1 MKNMRKW
8 LALALVVVMVL
19 SLAACGKKAEAPAE
33 APAAEAPAVDDTVYE
48 LNFYHIFAGVGHEQE
63 WILKAVE
70 EVSAQTN
77 GKVVI
82 NVVADGTMGG
92 EDELIPQVMSGDL
105 DMSLSGPSVWGT
117 NAGVE
122 DLNWSELP
130 YVVTNYS
137 EMNALGE
144 ILPELTNKQLEA
156 IGADIYCLGAM
167 SQGIRC
173 LCTIEKAKVE
183 TMADAKGLKIRV
195 PSSNVYESTVAAWGC
210 SPTAMSSSQVITSL
224 ANGTID
230 GFESDPG
237 SITARGQQ
245 ESFKWY
251 HETYHIASLN
261 LLMINKSNL
270 EALPAEYQEV
280 LVSVFKQACID
291 QCYDRVGVN
300 EAEVDVMKAAGVEVV
315 SYDEATLQEFIDACL
330 VFTNQEIERTGVRE
344 VVDEALAYVAEN
356 AK

>member
-1 MKNMRKW
+1 MKKMKKW
-8 LALALVVVMVL
+8 LAVVLALVMCL
-19 SLAACGKKAEAPAE
+19 SLVACGGGSKD
-33 APAAEAPAVDDTVYE
+33 AAGSDDADQVYE

-63 WILKAVE
+63 WIDKAIAE
-70 EVSAQTN
+70 IEAQSD
-77 GKVVI
+77 GRLVI
-82 NVVADGTMGG
+82 NCIADGTMGG
-92 EDELIPQVMSGDL
+92 EDELIPQVFAGTL

-117 NAGVE
+117 NGGIDE
-122 DLNWSELP
+122 IGWSELP

-156 IGADIYCLGAM
+156 KGVNLYCLGAM

-173 LCTIEKAKVE
+173 LCTIEGKDVQ

-195 PSSNVYESTVAAWGC
+195 PSSEVYESTVAAWGC

-230 GFESDPG
+230 GFESDPA

-245 ESFKWY
+245 ESFKYY

-261 LLMINKSNL
+261 LLMINKANL
-270 EALPAEYQEV
+270 EALPEDLQTI
-280 LVSVFKQACID
+280 LKDVFKEKCVE
-291 QCYDRVGVN
+291 QCYDRVGAN
-300 EAEVDVMKAAGVEVV
+300 EAEVDVMKAAGVEVI
-315 SYDEATLQEFIDACL
+315 SYDEATLQEFIDAASAYQKQW
-330 VFTNQEIERTGVRE
+330 VADYGVE
-344 VVDEALAYVAEN
+344 SIVAEAQDYVAAN

>member
-1 MKNMRKW
+1 MKKLISLLLVLCMVF
-8 LALALVVVMVL
+8 ALC
-19 SLAACGKKAEAPAE
+19 ACGAKEEAPAA
-33 APAAEAPAVDDTVYE
+33 APAADAEAPAVDDTVYT

-63 WILKAVE
+63 WIMKAVE
-70 EVSAQTN
+70 EVAAQTN
-77 GKVVI
+77 GKLVI

-92 EDELIPQVMSGDL
+92 EDELIPQVMSGSL

-122 DLNWSELP
+122 TLNWSELP

-144 ILPELTNKQLEA
+144 VLPDLTNKQLEE
-156 IGADIYCLGAM
+156 IGADLYCLGAM

-195 PSSNVYESTVAAWGC
+195 PSSEVYMSTVESWGC
-210 SPTAMSSSQVITSL
+210 SATPMSSSQVITSL

-251 HETYHIASLN
+251 QETYHIASLN

-270 EALPAEYQEV
+270 EKLPAEYQEI
-280 LVSVFKQACID
+280 LINVFKQACVD

-300 EAEVDVMKAAGVEVV
+300 EAEVEVMKAAGVEVI
-315 SYDEATLQEFIDACL
+315 SYEGETYQEFIDAAK
-330 VFTNQEIERTGVRE
+330 VFTDKEIERIGVRS
-344 VVDEALAYVAEN
+344 VVDEAMAYVAAN